1 MGKKILTDPFPM
13 TAGERK
19 RKSRN
24 IASKSWKCLNPLCMK
39 EWSEELMDADKWMQC
54 DYCEEMFCT
63 NEVCLGMVDQA
74 TRNSMQISTSGS
86 VQEAEEEVK
95 QATNVHGQIHGN
107 LVI

>member
-63 NEVCLGMVDQA
+63 NEVCLGMVDQHE
-74 TRNSMQISTSGS
+74 TVCKSQ
-86 VQEAEEEVK
+86 QAEVCKK
-95 QATNVHGQIHGN
+95 QKKK
-107 LVI
+107 